1 MDVSRLNQ
9 IKILFLHVI
18 LLYFATCPLRVRQPS
33 EQEGEEVLIQA
44 GRREAQTIAIVWYG
58 IVWRRPSVDSP
69 FFP

>member
-9 IKILFLHVI
+9 IKILLIFIFSFIFCTVPI
-18 LLYFATCPLRVRQPS
+18 ESAS

-44 GRREAQTIAIVWYG
+44 GRRAAQTIAIVWYG
-58 IVWRRPSVDSP
+58 IVWRSPPVDSP